1 MEKENILSE
10 LRKNIQEDKFIKIV
24 FSDRQNGEFNKII
37 IKSLSLKN
45 GKNIQIESFK
55 DNKAFH
61 KNIELDHFQE
71 IEDILKGYMENFK
84 QILLQIE
91 NLDISFIKKKES
103 FTKKINKNNLIK
115 NYIEH
120 NKKKQYILNE
130 GDKIDFLIE
139 LGLMSTEG
147 KILKSS
153 YNKFRQINK
162 YLEFIDDVIEEL
174 KSKKLIDNHI
184 NVLDFGCG
192 KSYLTFALYYYLKH
206 YRKDLSFSIVGLDL
220 KKDVIEFCNKL
231 AQKLNYENL
240 EFLNGNI
247 KDYDRAKEVD
257 LVFSLHACNNA
268 TDYSLEKA
276 LSLNAKAIL
285 AVPCCHHEFFEKIQ
299 KNKNSEFYN
308 TLKIMVDNGVVLDK
322 FATLATDSFRSSE
335 FYNTLKIMVDNG
347 VVLDKFATLATDS
360 FRSLAL
366 ELCGYKTKMIEFIDM
381 EHTPKNILI
390 KAIKSKP
397 SNLKEKLKEY
407 NKLKEFLGIQP
418 LLEELTKK
426 YFLIDTNTEIP
437 YN

>member
-1 MEKENILSE
+1 MEKENILFE
-10 LRKNIQEDKFIKIV
+10 LIKNIQDDKLIKIV
-24 FSDRQNGEFNKII
+24 FSDRKSGDFNKVI
-37 IKSLSLKN
+37 IKPIILKSA
-45 GKNIQIESFK
+45 KNIQIESFK

-61 KNIELDHFQE
+61 KNIDLNNLQEL
-71 IEDILKGYMENFK
+71 EDNLKEYIDNFK

-91 NLDISFIKKKES
+91 GSDISFIRKKENFS
-103 FTKKINKNNLIK
+103 RKEKESNLIK
-115 NYIEH
+115 TSNEH

-139 LGLMSTEG
+139 LGLMSVKG

-153 YNKFRQINK
+153 FNKFKQINK

-174 KSKKLIDNHI
+174 KAKKLITNHI

-192 KSYLTFALYYYLKH
+192 KSYLTFALYYYLKN
-206 YRKDLSFSIVGLDL
+206 YRKDLTFSIVGLDL

-231 AQKLNYENL
+231 AKKLNYENL

-247 KDYDRAKEVD
+247 KDYDKSKEVD

-276 LSLNAKAIL
+276 LSLDAKAIL

-308 TLKIMVDNGVVLDK
+308 TLKIM
-322 FATLATDSFRSSE
+322 A
-335 FYNTLKIMVDNG
+335 DNG

-360 FRSLAL
+360 FRSLSL

-390 KAIKSKP
+390 KAIKSKS
-397 SNLKEKLKEY
+397 SNLKEKLIEY
-407 NKLKEFLGIQP
+407 NKLKEFLGIKP
-418 LLEELTKK
+418 LLEDLIKK

>member
-1 MEKENILSE
+1 MEKENVLFE
-10 LRKNIQEDKFIKIV
+10 LKKNIQEDKLIKIV
-24 FSDRQNGEFNKII
+24 FSDRKSGDFNKVI
-37 IKSLSLKN
+37 IKPIILKST
-45 GKNIQIESFK
+45 KNIQIESFK

-61 KNIELDHFQE
+61 KNIDLNNLQELE
-71 IEDILKGYMENFK
+71 NILKEYIENFK

-91 NLDISFIKKKES
+91 GADISFIRKKES
-103 FTKKINKNNLIK
+103 FSRKEKQSNLVK
-115 NYIEH
+115 SSNEH

-139 LGLMSTEG
+139 LGLMSVEG

-153 YNKFRQINK
+153 YNKFKQINK

-174 KSKKLIDNHI
+174 KDKKLITNHI
-184 NVLDFGCG
+184 NILDFGCG
-192 KSYLTFALYYYLKH
+192 KSYLTFALYYYLKN
-206 YRKDLSFSIVGLDL
+206 YRKDLTFSIVGLDL

-231 AQKLNYENL
+231 AKKLNYENL

-247 KDYDRAKEVD
+247 KDYDKSKEVD

-276 LSLNAKAIL
+276 LSLDAKAIL

-299 KNKNSEFYN
+299 KNKNSEFHN
-308 TLKIMVDNGVVLDK
+308 TLKIM
-322 FATLATDSFRSSE
+322 A
-335 FYNTLKIMVDNG
+335 DNG

-360 FRSLAL
+360 FRSLSL

-390 KAIKSKP
+390 KAIKSKS
-397 SNLKEKLKEY
+397 SNLKEKLVEY
-407 NKLKEFLGIQP
+407 NKLKEFLGINP
-418 LLEELTKK
+418 LLEDLIKK
-426 YFLIDTNTEIP
+426 YFFIDTNIEIP

>member
-1 MEKENILSE
+1 MEKENILFE
-10 LRKNIQEDKFIKIV
+10 LIKNIQEDKLIKVV
-24 FSDRQNGEFNKII
+24 FSDRKSGDFNKVI
-37 IKSLSLKN
+37 IKPIILKSTRS
-45 GKNIQIESFK
+45 IQIESFK

-61 KNIELDHFQE
+61 KNIDLNNLQEL
-71 IEDILKGYMENFK
+71 EDSLKEYIDNFK

-91 NLDISFIKKKES
+91 GSDISFIRKKES
-103 FTKKINKNNLIK
+103 FSRKEKESNLIK
-115 NYIEH
+115 TSNEH

-139 LGLMSTEG
+139 LGLMSVEG

-153 YNKFRQINK
+153 FNKFKQINK

-174 KSKKLIDNHI
+174 KAKKLITNHI

-192 KSYLTFALYYYLKH
+192 KSYLTFALYYYLKN
-206 YRKDLSFSIVGLDL
+206 YRKDLTFSIVGLDL
-220 KKDVIEFCNKL
+220 KKDVIAFCNKL
-231 AQKLNYENL
+231 AKKLNYENL

-247 KDYDRAKEVD
+247 KDYDKSKEVD

-276 LSLNAKAIL
+276 LSLDAKAIL

-308 TLKIMVDNGVVLDK
+308 TLKIM
-322 FATLATDSFRSSE
+322 A
-335 FYNTLKIMVDNG
+335 DNG

-360 FRSLAL
+360 FRSLSL

-390 KAIKSKP
+390 KAIKSKS
-397 SNLKEKLKEY
+397 SNLKEKLVEY
-407 NKLKEFLGIQP
+407 NKLKEFLGIKP
-418 LLEELTKK
+418 LLEDLIKK

>member
-1 MEKENILSE
+1 MEKENILFE
-10 LRKNIQEDKFIKIV
+10 LIKNIQEDKLIKIV
-24 FSDRQNGEFNKII
+24 FSDRKSGDFNKVI
-37 IKSLSLKN
+37 IKPIILKST
-45 GKNIQIESFK
+45 KNIQIESFR

-61 KNIELDHFQE
+61 KNIDLNNLQELE
-71 IEDILKGYMENFK
+71 YNLKEYIDNFK

-91 NLDISFIKKKES
+91 GSDISFIRKKENFS
-103 FTKKINKNNLIK
+103 RKEKESNLIK
-115 NYIEH
+115 TFNEH

-139 LGLMSTEG
+139 LGLMSVEG

-153 YNKFRQINK
+153 FNKFKQINK

-174 KSKKLIDNHI
+174 KTKKLITNHI
-184 NVLDFGCG
+184 NILDFGCG
-192 KSYLTFALYYYLKH
+192 KSYLTFALYYYLKN
-206 YRKDLSFSIVGLDL
+206 YRKDLTFSIVGLDL

-231 AQKLNYENL
+231 AKKLNYENL

-247 KDYDRAKEVD
+247 KDYDKSKEVD

-276 LSLNAKAIL
+276 LSLDAKAIL

-308 TLKIMVDNGVVLDK
+308 TLKIM
-322 FATLATDSFRSSE
+322 A
-335 FYNTLKIMVDNG
+335 DNG

-360 FRSLAL
+360 FRSLSL

-390 KAIKSKP
+390 RAIKSKS
-397 SNLKEKLKEY
+397 SNLKEKLVEY
-407 NKLKEFLGIQP
+407 NKLKEFLGIKP
-418 LLEELTKK
+418 LLEDLIKK

>member
-1 MEKENILSE
+1 MEKENVLFE
-10 LRKNIQEDKFIKIV
+10 LKKNIQDDKLIKIV
-24 FSDRQNGEFNKII
+24 FSDRKSGDFNKVI
-37 IKSLSLKN
+37 IKPIILKST
-45 GKNIQIESFK
+45 KNIQIESFK

-61 KNIELDHFQE
+61 KNIDLNNLQEL
-71 IEDILKGYMENFK
+71 EDNLKEYIDNFK

-91 NLDISFIKKKES
+91 GLDISFIRKKENFS
-103 FTKKINKNNLIK
+103 RKEKESNLIK
-115 NYIEH
+115 TFNEH

-139 LGLMSTEG
+139 LGLMSVEG

-153 YNKFRQINK
+153 FNKFKQINK

-174 KSKKLIDNHI
+174 KAKKLITNHI

-192 KSYLTFALYYYLKH
+192 KSYLTFALYYYLKN
-206 YRKDLSFSIVGLDL
+206 YRKDLTFSIVGLDL

-231 AQKLNYENL
+231 AKKLNYENL

-247 KDYDRAKEVD
+247 KDYDKSKEVD

-276 LSLNAKAIL
+276 LSLDAKAIL

-308 TLKIMVDNGVVLDK
+308 TLKIM
-322 FATLATDSFRSSE
+322 A
-335 FYNTLKIMVDNG
+335 DNG

-360 FRSLAL
+360 FRSLSL

-390 KAIKSKP
+390 KAIKSKS
-397 SNLKEKLKEY
+397 SNLKEKLVEY
-407 NKLKEFLGIQP
+407 NKLKEFLGIKP
-418 LLEELTKK
+418 LLEDLIKK

>member
-1 MEKENILSE
+1 MEKENILFE
-10 LRKNIQEDKFIKIV
+10 LKKNIQEDKLIKIV
-24 FSDRQNGEFNKII
+24 FSDRQSGDFNKVI
-37 IKSLSLKN
+37 IKPIILKSA
-45 GKNIQIESFK
+45 KNIQIESFK

-61 KNIELDHFQE
+61 KNIDLNNLQEL
-71 IEDILKGYMENFK
+71 EDNLKEYIDNFK

-91 NLDISFIKKKES
+91 GSDISFIRKKENFS
-103 FTKKINKNNLIK
+103 RKEKESNLIK
-115 NYIEH
+115 TSNEH

-139 LGLMSTEG
+139 LGLMSVEG

-153 YNKFRQINK
+153 YNKFKQINK

-174 KSKKLIDNHI
+174 KAKKLITNHI

-192 KSYLTFALYYYLKH
+192 KSYLTFALYYYLKN
-206 YRKDLSFSIVGLDL
+206 YRKDLTFSIVGLDL

-231 AQKLNYENL
+231 AKKLNYENL

-247 KDYDRAKEVD
+247 KDYDKSKEVD

-276 LSLNAKAIL
+276 LSLDAKAIL

-308 TLKIMVDNGVVLDK
+308 TLKIM
-322 FATLATDSFRSSE
+322 A
-335 FYNTLKIMVDNG
+335 DNG

-360 FRSLAL
+360 FRSLSL

-390 KAIKSKP
+390 KAIKSKS
-397 SNLKEKLKEY
+397 SNLKEKLVEY
-407 NKLKEFLGIQP
+407 NKLKEFLGIKP
-418 LLEELTKK
+418 LLEDLIKK

>member
-1 MEKENILSE
+1 MEKENILFE
-10 LRKNIQEDKFIKIV
+10 LIKNTQDDKLIKIV
-24 FSDRQNGEFNKII
+24 FSDRKSGDFNKVI
-37 IKSLSLKN
+37 IKPIILKSA
-45 GKNIQIESFK
+45 KNIQIESFK

-61 KNIELDHFQE
+61 KNIDLNNLQEL
-71 IEDILKGYMENFK
+71 EDNLKEYIDNFK

-91 NLDISFIKKKES
+91 GSDISFIRKKENFS
-103 FTKKINKNNLIK
+103 RKEKDSNLIK
-115 NYIEH
+115 TSNEH

-139 LGLMSTEG
+139 LGLMSVEG

-153 YNKFRQINK
+153 FNKFKQINK

-174 KSKKLIDNHI
+174 KAKKLITNHI

-192 KSYLTFALYYYLKH
+192 KSYLTFALYYYLKN
-206 YRKDLSFSIVGLDL
+206 YREDLTFSIVGLDL

-231 AQKLNYENL
+231 AKKLNYKNL

-247 KDYDRAKEVD
+247 KDYDKSKEVD

-276 LSLNAKAIL
+276 LSLDAKAIL

-308 TLKIMVDNGVVLDK
+308 TLKIM
-322 FATLATDSFRSSE
+322 A
-335 FYNTLKIMVDNG
+335 DNG

-360 FRSLAL
+360 FRSLSL

-390 KAIKSKP
+390 KAIKSKS
-397 SNLKEKLKEY
+397 SNLKEKLTEY
-407 NKLKEFLGIQP
+407 NKLKEFLGIKP
-418 LLEELTKK
+418 LLEDLIKK
-426 YFLIDTNTEIP
+426 YFSIDTNTEIP

>member
-1 MEKENILSE
+1 MEKENVLFE
-10 LRKNIQEDKFIKIV
+10 LKKNIQEDKLIKIV
-24 FSDRQNGEFNKII
+24 FSDRQSGDFNKVI
-37 IKSLSLKN
+37 IKPIILKST
-45 GKNIQIESFK
+45 KNIQIESFK

-61 KNIELDHFQE
+61 KNIDLNNLQEL
-71 IEDILKGYMENFK
+71 EDNLKECIDNFK

-91 NLDISFIKKKES
+91 GSDISFIRKKENFS
-103 FTKKINKNNLIK
+103 RKEKESNLIK
-115 NYIEH
+115 TSNEH

-139 LGLMSTEG
+139 LGLMSVEG

-153 YNKFRQINK
+153 FNKFKQINK

-174 KSKKLIDNHI
+174 KAKKLITNHI

-192 KSYLTFALYYYLKH
+192 KSYLTFALYYYLKN
-206 YRKDLSFSIVGLDL
+206 YRKDLTFSIVGLDL

-231 AQKLNYENL
+231 AKKLNYENL

-247 KDYDRAKEVD
+247 KDYDKSKEVD

-276 LSLNAKAIL
+276 LSLDAKAIL

-308 TLKIMVDNGVVLDK
+308 TLKIM
-322 FATLATDSFRSSE
+322 A
-335 FYNTLKIMVDNG
+335 DNG

-360 FRSLAL
+360 FRSLSL

-390 KAIKSKP
+390 KAIKSKS
-397 SNLKEKLKEY
+397 SNLKEKLVEY
-407 NKLKEFLGIQP
+407 NKLKEFLGIKP
-418 LLEELTKK
+418 LLEDLIKK

>member
-1 MEKENILSE
+1 MEKENVLFE
-10 LRKNIQEDKFIKIV
+10 LKKNIQEDKLIKIV
-24 FSDRQNGEFNKII
+24 FSDRKSGDFNKVI
-37 IKSLSLKN
+37 IKPIILKST
-45 GKNIQIESFK
+45 KNIQIESFK

-61 KNIELDHFQE
+61 KNIDLNNLQELE
-71 IEDILKGYMENFK
+71 NILKEYIENFK

-91 NLDISFIKKKES
+91 GADISFIRKKES
-103 FTKKINKNNLIK
+103 FSRKEKESSLVKSSN
-115 NYIEH
+115 EH

-139 LGLMSTEG
+139 LGLMSVEG

-153 YNKFRQINK
+153 YNKFKQINK

-174 KSKKLIDNHI
+174 KAKKLITNHI

-192 KSYLTFALYYYLKH
+192 KSYLTFALYYYLKN
-206 YRKDLSFSIVGLDL
+206 YRKDFTFSIVGLDL

-231 AQKLNYENL
+231 AKKLNYENL

-247 KDYDRAKEVD
+247 KDYNKSKEVD

-276 LSLNAKAIL
+276 LSLDAKAIL

-299 KNKNSEFYN
+299 KNKNSEFHN
-308 TLKIMVDNGVVLDK
+308 TLKIM
-322 FATLATDSFRSSE
+322 A
-335 FYNTLKIMVDNG
+335 DNG

-360 FRSLAL
+360 FRSLSL

-390 KAIKSKP
+390 K
-397 SNLKEKLKEY
+397 
-407 NKLKEFLGIQP
+407 
-418 LLEELTKK
+418 
-426 YFLIDTNTEIP
+426 
-437 YN
+437 

>member
-1 MEKENILSE
+1 MEKENILFE
-10 LRKNIQEDKFIKIV
+10 LIKNIQDDKLIKIV
-24 FSDRQNGEFNKII
+24 FSDRKSGDFNKVI
-37 IKSLSLKN
+37 IKPIILKSA
-45 GKNIQIESFK
+45 KNIQIESFK

-61 KNIELDHFQE
+61 KNIDLNNLQEL
-71 IEDILKGYMENFK
+71 EDNLKEYIDNFK

-91 NLDISFIKKKES
+91 GSDISFIRKKENFS
-103 FTKKINKNNLIK
+103 RKEKESNLIK
-115 NYIEH
+115 TSNEH

-139 LGLMSTEG
+139 LGLMSVEG

-153 YNKFRQINK
+153 FNKFKQINK

-174 KSKKLIDNHI
+174 KAKKLITNHI

-192 KSYLTFALYYYLKH
+192 KSYLTFALYYYLKN
-206 YRKDLSFSIVGLDL
+206 YRKDLTFSIVGLDL

-231 AQKLNYENL
+231 AKNLNYENL

-247 KDYDRAKEVD
+247 KDYDKSKEVD

-276 LSLNAKAIL
+276 LSLDAKAIL

-299 KNKNSEFYN
+299 KNKNSEFYD
-308 TLKIMVDNGVVLDK
+308 TLKIM
-322 FATLATDSFRSSE
+322 A
-335 FYNTLKIMVDNG
+335 DNG

-360 FRSLAL
+360 FRSLSL

-390 KAIKSKP
+390 KAIKSKS
-397 SNLKEKLKEY
+397 SNLKEKLTEY
-407 NKLKEFLGIQP
+407 NKLKEFLGIKP
-418 LLEELTKK
+418 LLEDLIKK
-426 YFLIDTNTEIP
+426 YFSIDTNTEIP

>member
-1 MEKENILSE
+1 MEKENVLFE
-10 LRKNIQEDKFIKIV
+10 LKKNIQEDKLIKIV
-24 FSDRQNGEFNKII
+24 FSDRQSGDFNKVI
-37 IKSLSLKN
+37 IKPIILKST
-45 GKNIQIESFK
+45 KNIQIESFK

-61 KNIELDHFQE
+61 KNIDLNNLQEL
-71 IEDILKGYMENFK
+71 EDNLKEYIDNFK

-91 NLDISFIKKKES
+91 GLDISFIRKKENFS
-103 FTKKINKNNLIK
+103 RKEKDSNLIK
-115 NYIEH
+115 TSNEH

-139 LGLMSTEG
+139 LGLMSVEG

-153 YNKFRQINK
+153 FNKFKQINK

-174 KSKKLIDNHI
+174 KVKKLITNHI

-192 KSYLTFALYYYLKH
+192 KSYLTFALYYYLKN
-206 YRKDLSFSIVGLDL
+206 YRKDLTFSIVGLDL

-231 AQKLNYENL
+231 AKKLNYENL

-247 KDYDRAKEVD
+247 KDYDKSKEVD

-276 LSLNAKAIL
+276 LSLDAKAIL

-308 TLKIMVDNGVVLDK
+308 TLKIM
-322 FATLATDSFRSSE
+322 A
-335 FYNTLKIMVDNG
+335 DNG

-360 FRSLAL
+360 FRSLSL

-390 KAIKSKP
+390 KAIKSKS
-397 SNLKEKLKEY
+397 SNLKEKLVEY
-407 NKLKEFLGIQP
+407 NKLKEFLGIKP
-418 LLEELTKK
+418 LLEDLIKK
-426 YFLIDTNTEIP
+426 YFSIDTNTEIP

>member
-1 MEKENILSE
+1 MEKENVLFE
-10 LRKNIQEDKFIKIV
+10 LKKNIQEDKLIKIV
-24 FSDRQNGEFNKII
+24 FSDRKSRDFNKVI
-37 IKSLSLKN
+37 IKPIILKST
-45 GKNIQIESFK
+45 KNIQIESFK

-61 KNIELDHFQE
+61 KNIDLNNLQELE
-71 IEDILKGYMENFK
+71 NILKEYIDNFK

-91 NLDISFIKKKES
+91 GSDISFIRKKENFS
-103 FTKKINKNNLIK
+103 RKEKESNLVK
-115 NYIEH
+115 TSNEH

-139 LGLMSTEG
+139 LGLMSVEG

-153 YNKFRQINK
+153 FNKFKQINK

-174 KSKKLIDNHI
+174 KVKKLITNHI

-192 KSYLTFALYYYLKH
+192 KSYLTFALYYYLKN
-206 YRKDLSFSIVGLDL
+206 YRKDLTFSIVGLDL

-231 AQKLNYENL
+231 AKKLNYENL

-247 KDYDRAKEVD
+247 KDYDKSKEVD
-257 LVFSLHACNNA
+257 FVFSLHACNNA

-276 LSLNAKAIL
+276 LSLDAKAIL

-308 TLKIMVDNGVVLDK
+308 TLKIM
-322 FATLATDSFRSSE
+322 A
-335 FYNTLKIMVDNG
+335 DNG

-360 FRSLAL
+360 FRSLSL

-390 KAIKSKP
+390 KAIKSKS
-397 SNLKEKLKEY
+397 SNLKEKLVEY
-407 NKLKEFLGIQP
+407 NKLKEFLGIKP
-418 LLEELTKK
+418 LLEDLIKK

>member
-1 MEKENILSE
+1 MEKENILFESI
-10 LRKNIQEDKFIKIV
+10 KNIQEDKLIKIV
-24 FSDRQNGEFNKII
+24 FSDRKSGDFNKVI
-37 IKSLSLKN
+37 IKPIILKSA
-45 GKNIQIESFK
+45 KNIQIESFK

-61 KNIELDHFQE
+61 KNIDLNNLKEL
-71 IEDILKGYMENFK
+71 EDNLKEYIDNFK

-91 NLDISFIKKKES
+91 GSDISFIRKKENFS
-103 FTKKINKNNLIK
+103 RKEKESNLIK
-115 NYIEH
+115 TSNEH

-139 LGLMSTEG
+139 LGLMSVEG

-153 YNKFRQINK
+153 YNKFKQINK

-174 KSKKLIDNHI
+174 KAKKLITNHI

-192 KSYLTFALYYYLKH
+192 KSYLTFALYYYLKN
-206 YRKDLSFSIVGLDL
+206 YRKDLTFSIVGLDL

-231 AQKLNYENL
+231 AKKLNYENL

-247 KDYDRAKEVD
+247 KDYDKSKEVD

-276 LSLNAKAIL
+276 LSLDAKAIL

-308 TLKIMVDNGVVLDK
+308 TLKIM
-322 FATLATDSFRSSE
+322 A
-335 FYNTLKIMVDNG
+335 DNG

-360 FRSLAL
+360 FRSLSL

-390 KAIKSKP
+390 KAIKSKS
-397 SNLKEKLKEY
+397 SNLKEKLTEY
-407 NKLKEFLGIQP
+407 NKLKEFLGIKP
-418 LLEELTKK
+418 LLEDLIKK
-426 YFLIDTNTEIP
+426 YFSIDTNTEIP

>member
-1 MEKENILSE
+1 MEKENVLFE
-10 LRKNIQEDKFIKIV
+10 LKKNIQEDKLIKIV
-24 FSDRQNGEFNKII
+24 FSDRKSRDFNKVI
-37 IKSLSLKN
+37 IKPIILKSA
-45 GKNIQIESFK
+45 KNIQIESFK

-61 KNIELDHFQE
+61 KNIDLNNLQEL
-71 IEDILKGYMENFK
+71 EDNLKEYIDNFK

-91 NLDISFIKKKES
+91 GSDISFIRKKENFS
-103 FTKKINKNNLIK
+103 RKEKESNLIK
-115 NYIEH
+115 TSNEH

-139 LGLMSTEG
+139 LGLMSVEG

-153 YNKFRQINK
+153 FNKFKQINK

-174 KSKKLIDNHI
+174 KVKKLITNHI

-192 KSYLTFALYYYLKH
+192 KSYLTFALYYYLKN
-206 YRKDLSFSIVGLDL
+206 YRKDLTFSIVGLDL

-231 AQKLNYENL
+231 AKKLNYENL

-247 KDYDRAKEVD
+247 KDYDKSKEVD
-257 LVFSLHACNNA
+257 FVFSLHACNNA

-276 LSLNAKAIL
+276 LSLDAKAIL

-308 TLKIMVDNGVVLDK
+308 TLKIM
-322 FATLATDSFRSSE
+322 A
-335 FYNTLKIMVDNG
+335 DNG

-360 FRSLAL
+360 FRSLSL

-390 KAIKSKP
+390 KAIKSKS
-397 SNLKEKLKEY
+397 SNLKEKLVEY
-407 NKLKEFLGIQP
+407 NKLKEFLGIKP
-418 LLEELTKK
+418 LLEDLIKK

>member
-61 KNIELDHFQE
+61 KNIELDNFQE

-103 FTKKINKNNLIK
+103 FTKKENKNNLIK

-206 YRKDLSFSIVGLDL
+206 YRKDLSFSIVGLE
-220 KKDVIEFCNKL
+220 KDVIVFCNKL
-231 AQKLNYENL
+231 AQKLDYKSL

-308 TLKIMVDNGVVLDK
+308 TLKIM
-322 FATLATDSFRSSE
+322 A
-335 FYNTLKIMVDNG
+335 DNG

-390 KAIKSKP
+390 KAIKSSS
-397 SNLKEKLKEY
+397 SNLKEKLQEY

>member
-1 MEKENILSE
+1 MEKENILFE
-10 LRKNIQEDKFIKIV
+10 LKKNIQEDKLIKIV
-24 FSDRQNGEFNKII
+24 FSDRQSGDFNKVI
-37 IKSLSLKN
+37 IKPIILKST
-45 GKNIQIESFK
+45 KNIQIESFK

-61 KNIELDHFQE
+61 KNIDLNNLQEL
-71 IEDILKGYMENFK
+71 EDNLKEYIDNFK

-91 NLDISFIKKKES
+91 GLDISFIRKKENFS
-103 FTKKINKNNLIK
+103 RKEKESNLIK
-115 NYIEH
+115 TSNEH

-139 LGLMSTEG
+139 LGLMSVEG

-153 YNKFRQINK
+153 FNKFKQINK

-174 KSKKLIDNHI
+174 KAKKLITNHI

-192 KSYLTFALYYYLKH
+192 KSYLTFALYYYLKN
-206 YRKDLSFSIVGLDL
+206 YRKDLTFSIVGLDL
-220 KKDVIEFCNKL
+220 KKDVIAFCNKL
-231 AQKLNYENL
+231 AKKLNYENL

-247 KDYDRAKEVD
+247 KDYNKSKEVD

-268 TDYSLEKA
+268 TDYSFEKA
-276 LSLNAKAIL
+276 LSLDAKAIL

-308 TLKIMVDNGVVLDK
+308 TLKIMADNGVVLDK
-322 FATLATDSFRSSE
+322 FATLATDSS
-335 FYNTLKIMVDNG
+335 
-347 VVLDKFATLATDS
+347 
-360 FRSLAL
+360 RSLSL

-390 KAIKSKP
+390 KAIKSKS
-397 SNLKEKLKEY
+397 SNLKEKLTEY
-407 NKLKEFLGIQP
+407 NKLKEFLGIKP
-418 LLEELTKK
+418 LLEDLIKK

>member
-1 MEKENILSE
+1 MEKENILFE
-10 LRKNIQEDKFIKIV
+10 LIKNIQEDKLIKIV
-24 FSDRQNGEFNKII
+24 FSDRQSGDFNKVI
-37 IKSLSLKN
+37 IKPIILKSTR
-45 GKNIQIESFK
+45 NIQIESFK

-61 KNIELDHFQE
+61 KNIDLNNLQEL
-71 IEDILKGYMENFK
+71 EDSLKEYIDNFK

-91 NLDISFIKKKES
+91 GSDISFIRKKEKES
-103 FTKKINKNNLIK
+103 NLIK
-115 NYIEH
+115 TSNEH

-139 LGLMSTEG
+139 LGLMSVEG

-153 YNKFRQINK
+153 FNKFKQINK
-162 YLEFIDDVIEEL
+162 YLEFIDDVIEDL
-174 KSKKLIDNHI
+174 KAKKLITNHI

-192 KSYLTFALYYYLKH
+192 KSYLTFALYYYLKN
-206 YRKDLSFSIVGLDL
+206 YRKDLTFSIVGLDL
-220 KKDVIEFCNKL
+220 KKDVIAFCNKL
-231 AQKLNYENL
+231 AKKLNYENL

-247 KDYDRAKEVD
+247 KDYDKSKEVD
-257 LVFSLHACNNA
+257 LVFSLHAFNNA

-276 LSLNAKAIL
+276 LSLDAKAIL

-299 KNKNSEFYN
+299 KNKNSEFHN
-308 TLKIMVDNGVVLDK
+308 TLKIM
-322 FATLATDSFRSSE
+322 A
-335 FYNTLKIMVDNG
+335 DNG

-360 FRSLAL
+360 FRSLSL

-390 KAIKSKP
+390 KAIKSKS
-397 SNLKEKLKEY
+397 SNLKEKLVEY
-407 NKLKEFLGIQP
+407 NKLKEFLGIKP
-418 LLEELTKK
+418 LLEDLIKK

>member
-1 MEKENILSE
+1 MEKENVLFE
-10 LRKNIQEDKFIKIV
+10 LKKNIQEDKLIKIV
-24 FSDRQNGEFNKII
+24 FSDRKSGDFNKVI
-37 IKSLSLKN
+37 IKPIILKST
-45 GKNIQIESFK
+45 KNIQIESFK

-61 KNIELDHFQE
+61 KNIDLNNLQEL
-71 IEDILKGYMENFK
+71 EDNLKEYIDNFK

-91 NLDISFIKKKES
+91 GSDISFIRKKES
-103 FTKKINKNNLIK
+103 FSKKEKESNLVK
-115 NYIEH
+115 SSNEH

-139 LGLMSTEG
+139 LGLMSVEG

-153 YNKFRQINK
+153 YNKFKQINK

-174 KSKKLIDNHI
+174 KAKKLITNHI

-192 KSYLTFALYYYLKH
+192 KSYLTFALYYYLKN
-206 YRKDLSFSIVGLDL
+206 YRKDLTFSIVGLDL

-231 AQKLNYENL
+231 AKKLNYENL

-247 KDYDRAKEVD
+247 KDYDKSKEVD

-276 LSLNAKAIL
+276 LSLDAKAIL

-308 TLKIMVDNGVVLDK
+308 TLKIM
-322 FATLATDSFRSSE
+322 A
-335 FYNTLKIMVDNG
+335 DNG

-360 FRSLAL
+360 FRSLSL

-390 KAIKSKP
+390 KAIKSKS
-397 SNLKEKLKEY
+397 SNLKEKLIEY
-407 NKLKEFLGIQP
+407 NKLKEFLEIKP
-418 LLEELTKK
+418 LLEDLIKK

>member
-1 MEKENILSE
+1 MEKENVLFE
-10 LRKNIQEDKFIKIV
+10 LKKNIQEDKLIKIV
-24 FSDRQNGEFNKII
+24 FSDRQSGDFNKVI
-37 IKSLSLKN
+37 IKPIILKST
-45 GKNIQIESFK
+45 KNIQIESFK

-61 KNIELDHFQE
+61 KNIDLNNLQEL
-71 IEDILKGYMENFK
+71 EDNLKEYIDNFK

-91 NLDISFIKKKES
+91 GTDISFIRKKENFS
-103 FTKKINKNNLIK
+103 RKEKESNLIK
-115 NYIEH
+115 TSNEH

-139 LGLMSTEG
+139 LGLMSVEG

-153 YNKFRQINK
+153 FNKFKQINK

-174 KSKKLIDNHI
+174 KAKKLITNHI

-192 KSYLTFALYYYLKH
+192 KSYLTFALYYYLKN
-206 YRKDLSFSIVGLDL
+206 YRKDLTFSIVGLDL

-231 AQKLNYENL
+231 AKKLNYENL

-247 KDYDRAKEVD
+247 KDYNKSKEVD

-276 LSLNAKAIL
+276 LSLDAKAIL

-308 TLKIMVDNGVVLDK
+308 TLKIM
-322 FATLATDSFRSSE
+322 A
-335 FYNTLKIMVDNG
+335 DNG

-360 FRSLAL
+360 FRSLSL

-390 KAIKSKP
+390 KAIKSKS
-397 SNLKEKLKEY
+397 SNLKEKLTEY
-407 NKLKEFLGIQP
+407 NKLKEFLGIKP
-418 LLEELTKK
+418 LLEDLIKK
-426 YFLIDTNTEIP
+426 YFSIDTNTEIP

>member
-1 MEKENILSE
+1 MEKENILFE
-10 LRKNIQEDKFIKIV
+10 LIKNIQEDKLIKIV
-24 FSDRQNGEFNKII
+24 FSDRKSGDFNKVI
-37 IKSLSLKN
+37 IKPIILKST
-45 GKNIQIESFK
+45 KNIQIESFK

-61 KNIELDHFQE
+61 KNIDLNNLQEL
-71 IEDILKGYMENFK
+71 EDNLKEYIDNFK

-91 NLDISFIKKKES
+91 GSDISFIRKKENFS
-103 FTKKINKNNLIK
+103 RKEKESNLIK
-115 NYIEH
+115 TSNEH

-139 LGLMSTEG
+139 LGLMSIEG

-153 YNKFRQINK
+153 YNKFKQINK

-174 KSKKLIDNHI
+174 KAKKLITNHI

-192 KSYLTFALYYYLKH
+192 KSYLTFALYYYLKN
-206 YRKDLSFSIVGLDL
+206 YRKDLTFSIVGLDL

-231 AQKLNYENL
+231 AKKLNYENL

-247 KDYDRAKEVD
+247 KDYDKSKEVD

-276 LSLNAKAIL
+276 LSLDAKAIL

-308 TLKIMVDNGVVLDK
+308 TLKIM
-322 FATLATDSFRSSE
+322 A
-335 FYNTLKIMVDNG
+335 DNG

-360 FRSLAL
+360 FRSLSL

-390 KAIKSKP
+390 KAIKSKS
-397 SNLKEKLKEY
+397 SNLKEKLVEY
-407 NKLKEFLGIQP
+407 NKLKEFLGIKP
-418 LLEELTKK
+418 LLEDLIKK

>member
-1 MEKENILSE
+1 MEKENVLFE
-10 LRKNIQEDKFIKIV
+10 LKKNIQEDKLIKIV
-24 FSDRQNGEFNKII
+24 FSDRKSRDFNKVI
-37 IKSLSLKN
+37 IKPIILKSA
-45 GKNIQIESFK
+45 KNIQIESFK

-61 KNIELDHFQE
+61 KNIDLNNLQEL
-71 IEDILKGYMENFK
+71 EDNLKEYIDNFK

-91 NLDISFIKKKES
+91 GSDISFIRKKENFS
-103 FTKKINKNNLIK
+103 RKEKESNLIK
-115 NYIEH
+115 TSNEH

-139 LGLMSTEG
+139 LGLMSVEG

-153 YNKFRQINK
+153 FNKFKQINK

-174 KSKKLIDNHI
+174 KAKKLITNHI

-192 KSYLTFALYYYLKH
+192 KSYLTFALYYYLKN
-206 YRKDLSFSIVGLDL
+206 YREDLTFSIVGLDL

-231 AQKLNYENL
+231 AKKLNYENL

-247 KDYDRAKEVD
+247 KDYDKSKEVD

-276 LSLNAKAIL
+276 LSLDAKAIL

-308 TLKIMVDNGVVLDK
+308 TLKIM
-322 FATLATDSFRSSE
+322 A
-335 FYNTLKIMVDNG
+335 DNG

-360 FRSLAL
+360 FRSLSL

-390 KAIKSKP
+390 KAIKSKS
-397 SNLKEKLKEY
+397 SNLKEKLTEY
-407 NKLKEFLGIQP
+407 NKLKEFLGIKP
-418 LLEELTKK
+418 LLEDLIKK
-426 YFLIDTNTEIP
+426 YFSIDTNTEIP

>member
-1 MEKENILSE
+1 MEKENILFE
-10 LRKNIQEDKFIKIV
+10 LKKNIQEDKLIKIV
-24 FSDRQNGEFNKII
+24 FSDRQSGDFNKVI
-37 IKSLSLKN
+37 IKPIILKST
-45 GKNIQIESFK
+45 KNIQIESFK

-61 KNIELDHFQE
+61 KNIDLNNLQELE
-71 IEDILKGYMENFK
+71 NILKECIENFK

-91 NLDISFIKKKES
+91 SSDISFIRKKES
-103 FTKKINKNNLIK
+103 FSRKEKESNLIK
-115 NYIEH
+115 TSNEH

-139 LGLMSTEG
+139 LGLMSIEG

-153 YNKFRQINK
+153 YNKFKQINK

-174 KSKKLIDNHI
+174 KAKKLITDHI

-192 KSYLTFALYYYLKH
+192 KSYLTFALYYYLKN
-206 YRKDLSFSIVGLDL
+206 YRKDLTFSIVGLDL

-231 AQKLNYENL
+231 AKKLNYENL

-247 KDYDRAKEVD
+247 KDYDKSKEVD

-276 LSLNAKAIL
+276 LSLDAKAIL

-308 TLKIMVDNGVVLDK
+308 TLKIMADNGVVLDK
-322 FATLATDSFRSSE
+322 FATLTTDSFRSS
-335 FYNTLKIMVDNG
+335 L
-347 VVLDKFATLATDS
+347 S
-360 FRSLAL
+360 L

-390 KAIKSKP
+390 KAIKSKS
-397 SNLKEKLKEY
+397 SNLKEKLVEY
-407 NKLKEFLGIQP
+407 NKLKEFLGIKP
-418 LLEELTKK
+418 LLEDLIKK

>member
-1 MEKENILSE
+1 MKKEDILSE
-10 LRKNIQEDKFIKIV
+10 LMENIKDNKLIKIV
-24 FSDRQNGEFNKII
+24 FSDRQDGDFNKII
-37 IKSLSLKN
+37 MKSLSLKSA
-45 GKNIQIESFK
+45 KNIQIESFK

-61 KNIELDHFQE
+61 KNIELNNFQE
-71 IEDILKGYMENFK
+71 IENILKEYIENFK

-91 NLDISFIKKKES
+91 SLDISFMKKKEN
-103 FTKKINKNNLIK
+103 FIKKENKNNLIK
-115 NYIEH
+115 NSNEH
-120 NKKKQYILNE
+120 NKKKKYILNE
-130 GDKIDFLIE
+130 GEKIDFLIE
-139 LGLMSTEG
+139 LDLMSVEG

-153 YNKFRQINK
+153 YNKFKQINK
-162 YLEFIDDVIEEL
+162 YLEFIDDVIVEL
-174 KSKKLIDNHI
+174 KTKKLIDNHI
-184 NVLDFGCG
+184 NILDFGCG

-220 KKDVIEFCNKL
+220 KKDVIEFCNKV
-231 AQKLNYENL
+231 AQKLDYKNL

-247 KDYDRAKEVD
+247 KDYDRTKKVD

-299 KNKNSEFYN
+299 KNKNSGFYN
-308 TLKIMVDNGVVLDK
+308 TLKIIADNGIVLDK
-322 FATLATDSFRSSE
+322 FAS
-335 FYNTLKIMVDNG
+335 
-347 VVLDKFATLATDS
+347 LATDS
-360 FRSLAL
+360 FRSLTL
-366 ELCGYKTKMIEFIDM
+366 ELCGYKTRMIEFIDM

-390 KAIKSKP
+390 KAIKAKS

-407 NKLKEFLGIQP
+407 NRLKKFLGIQP
-418 LLEELTKK
+418 LLEELTRK

>member
-1 MEKENILSE
+1 MEKENVLFE
-10 LRKNIQEDKFIKIV
+10 LKKNIQEDKLIKIV
-24 FSDRQNGEFNKII
+24 FSDRKSRDFNKVI
-37 IKSLSLKN
+37 IKPIILKSA
-45 GKNIQIESFK
+45 KNIQIESFK

-61 KNIELDHFQE
+61 KNIDLNNLQEL
-71 IEDILKGYMENFK
+71 EDNLKEYIDNFK
-84 QILLQIE
+84 QILLRIE
-91 NLDISFIKKKES
+91 GSDISFIRKKENFS
-103 FTKKINKNNLIK
+103 RKEKESNLIK
-115 NYIEH
+115 TSNEH

-139 LGLMSTEG
+139 LGLMSVEG

-153 YNKFRQINK
+153 FNKFKQINK

-174 KSKKLIDNHI
+174 KAKKLITNHI

-192 KSYLTFALYYYLKH
+192 KSYLTFALYYYLKN
-206 YRKDLSFSIVGLDL
+206 YRKDLTFSIVGLDL

-231 AQKLNYENL
+231 AKKLNYENL

-247 KDYDRAKEVD
+247 KDYDKSKEVD

-276 LSLNAKAIL
+276 LSLDAKAIL

-308 TLKIMVDNGVVLDK
+308 TLKIM
-322 FATLATDSFRSSE
+322 A
-335 FYNTLKIMVDNG
+335 DNG

-360 FRSLAL
+360 FRSLSL

-390 KAIKSKP
+390 KAIKSKS
-397 SNLKEKLKEY
+397 SNLKEKLVEY
-407 NKLKEFLGIQP
+407 NKLKEFLGIKP
-418 LLEELTKK
+418 LLEDLIKK

>member
-1 MEKENILSE
+1 MEKENILFE
-10 LRKNIQEDKFIKIV
+10 LIKNIQDDKLIKIV
-24 FSDRQNGEFNKII
+24 FSDRKSGDFNKVI
-37 IKSLSLKN
+37 IKPIILKSA
-45 GKNIQIESFK
+45 KNIQIESFK

-61 KNIELDHFQE
+61 KNIDLNNLQEL
-71 IEDILKGYMENFK
+71 EDNLKEYIDNFK

-91 NLDISFIKKKES
+91 GSDISFIRKKENFS
-103 FTKKINKNNLIK
+103 RKEKESNLIK
-115 NYIEH
+115 TSNEH

-139 LGLMSTEG
+139 LGLMSVKG

-153 YNKFRQINK
+153 FNKFKQINK

-174 KSKKLIDNHI
+174 KAKKLITNHI

-192 KSYLTFALYYYLKH
+192 KSYLTFALYYYLKN
-206 YRKDLSFSIVGLDL
+206 YRKDLTFSIVGLDL

-231 AQKLNYENL
+231 AKKLNYENL

-247 KDYDRAKEVD
+247 KDYDKSKEVD

-276 LSLNAKAIL
+276 LSLDAKAIL

-308 TLKIMVDNGVVLDK
+308 TLKIM
-322 FATLATDSFRSSE
+322 A
-335 FYNTLKIMVDNG
+335 DNG

-360 FRSLAL
+360 FRSLSL

-390 KAIKSKP
+390 KAIKSKS
-397 SNLKEKLKEY
+397 SNLKEKLTEY
-407 NKLKEFLGIQP
+407 NKLKEFLGIKP
-418 LLEELTKK
+418 LLEDLIKK

>member
-1 MEKENILSE
+1 MEKENVLFE
-10 LRKNIQEDKFIKIV
+10 LKKNIQEDKLIKIV
-24 FSDRQNGEFNKII
+24 FSDRKSRDFNKVI
-37 IKSLSLKN
+37 IKPIILKSA
-45 GKNIQIESFK
+45 KNIQIESFK

-61 KNIELDHFQE
+61 KNIDLNNLQEL
-71 IEDILKGYMENFK
+71 EDNLKEYIDNFK

-91 NLDISFIKKKES
+91 ASDISFIRKKENFS
-103 FTKKINKNNLIK
+103 RKEKESNLIK
-115 NYIEH
+115 TSNEH

-139 LGLMSTEG
+139 LGLMSVEG

-153 YNKFRQINK
+153 FNKFKQINK

-174 KSKKLIDNHI
+174 KAKKLITNHI

-192 KSYLTFALYYYLKH
+192 KSYLTFALYYYLKN
-206 YRKDLSFSIVGLDL
+206 YREDLTFSIVGLDL

-231 AQKLNYENL
+231 AKKLNYENL

-247 KDYDRAKEVD
+247 KDYDKSKEVD

-276 LSLNAKAIL
+276 LSLDAKAIL

-308 TLKIMVDNGVVLDK
+308 TLKIMADNGV
-322 FATLATDSFRSSE
+322 
-335 FYNTLKIMVDNG
+335 I
-347 VVLDKFATLATDS
+347 LDKFATLATDS
-360 FRSLAL
+360 FRSLSL

-390 KAIKSKP
+390 KAIKSKS
-397 SNLKEKLKEY
+397 SNLKEKLVEY
-407 NKLKEFLGIQP
+407 NKLKEFLGIKP
-418 LLEELTKK
+418 LLEDLIKK
-426 YFLIDTNTEIP
+426 YFSIDTNTEIP

>member
-1 MEKENILSE
+1 MEKENILFESI
-10 LRKNIQEDKFIKIV
+10 KNIQEDKLIKIV
-24 FSDRQNGEFNKII
+24 FSDRKSGDFNKVI
-37 IKSLSLKN
+37 IKPIILKSV
-45 GKNIQIESFK
+45 KNIQIESFK

-61 KNIELDHFQE
+61 KNIDLNNLKEL
-71 IEDILKGYMENFK
+71 EDNLKEYIDNFK

-91 NLDISFIKKKES
+91 GSDISFIRKKENFS
-103 FTKKINKNNLIK
+103 RKEKESNLIK
-115 NYIEH
+115 TSNEH

-139 LGLMSTEG
+139 LGLMSIEG

-153 YNKFRQINK
+153 YNKFKQINK

-174 KSKKLIDNHI
+174 KAKKLITDHI

-192 KSYLTFALYYYLKH
+192 KSYLTFALYYYLKN
-206 YRKDLSFSIVGLDL
+206 YRKDLTFSIVGLDL

-231 AQKLNYENL
+231 AKKLNYENL

-247 KDYDRAKEVD
+247 KDYDKSKEVD

-276 LSLNAKAIL
+276 LSLDAKAIL

-308 TLKIMVDNGVVLDK
+308 TLKIM
-322 FATLATDSFRSSE
+322 A
-335 FYNTLKIMVDNG
+335 DNG

-360 FRSLAL
+360 FRSLSL

-390 KAIKSKP
+390 KAIKSKS
-397 SNLKEKLKEY
+397 SNLKEKLTEY
-407 NKLKEFLGIQP
+407 NKLKEFLGIKP
-418 LLEELTKK
+418 LLEDLIKK
-426 YFLIDTNTEIP
+426 YFSIDTNTEIP

>member
-1 MEKENILSE
+1 MEKENVLFE
-10 LRKNIQEDKFIKIV
+10 LKKNIQEDKLIKIV
-24 FSDRQNGEFNKII
+24 FSDRKSGDFNKVI
-37 IKSLSLKN
+37 IKPIILKST
-45 GKNIQIESFK
+45 KNIQIESFK

-61 KNIELDHFQE
+61 KNIDLNNLQELE
-71 IEDILKGYMENFK
+71 NILKEYIENFK

-91 NLDISFIKKKES
+91 GADISFIRKKES
-103 FTKKINKNNLIK
+103 FSRKEKESSLVKSSN
-115 NYIEH
+115 EH

-139 LGLMSTEG
+139 LGLMSVEG

-153 YNKFRQINK
+153 YNKFKQINK

-174 KSKKLIDNHI
+174 KAKKLITNHI

-192 KSYLTFALYYYLKH
+192 KSYLTFALYYYLKN
-206 YRKDLSFSIVGLDL
+206 YRKDLTFSIVGLDL

-231 AQKLNYENL
+231 AKKLNYENL

-247 KDYDRAKEVD
+247 KDYDKSKEVD

-276 LSLNAKAIL
+276 LSLDAKAIL

-299 KNKNSEFYN
+299 KNKNSEFHN
-308 TLKIMVDNGVVLDK
+308 TLKIM
-322 FATLATDSFRSSE
+322 A
-335 FYNTLKIMVDNG
+335 DNG

-360 FRSLAL
+360 FRSLSL

-390 KAIKSKP
+390 KAIKSKS
-397 SNLKEKLKEY
+397 SNLKEKLVEY
-407 NKLKEFLGIQP
+407 NKLKEFLGINP
-418 LLEELTKK
+418 LLEDLIKK
-426 YFLIDTNTEIP
+426 YFFIDTNIEIP

>member
-1 MEKENILSE
+1 MEKENVLFE
-10 LRKNIQEDKFIKIV
+10 LKKNIQEDKLIKIV
-24 FSDRQNGEFNKII
+24 FSDRQSGDFNKVI
-37 IKSLSLKN
+37 IKPIILKST
-45 GKNIQIESFK
+45 KNIQIESFK

-61 KNIELDHFQE
+61 KNIDLNNLQEL
-71 IEDILKGYMENFK
+71 EDNLKEYIDNFK

-91 NLDISFIKKKES
+91 GSDISFIRKKENFS
-103 FTKKINKNNLIK
+103 RKEKESNLIK
-115 NYIEH
+115 TSNEH

-139 LGLMSTEG
+139 LGLMSVEG

-153 YNKFRQINK
+153 FNKFKQINK

-174 KSKKLIDNHI
+174 KAKKLITNHI

-192 KSYLTFALYYYLKH
+192 KSYLTFALYYYLKN
-206 YRKDLSFSIVGLDL
+206 YRKDLTFSIVGLDL

-231 AQKLNYENL
+231 AKKLNYENL

-247 KDYDRAKEVD
+247 KDYDKSKEVD

-276 LSLNAKAIL
+276 LSLDAKAIL

-308 TLKIMVDNGVVLDK
+308 TLKIM
-322 FATLATDSFRSSE
+322 A
-335 FYNTLKIMVDNG
+335 DNG

-360 FRSLAL
+360 FRSLSL

-390 KAIKSKP
+390 KAIKSKS
-397 SNLKEKLKEY
+397 SNLKEKLVEY
-407 NKLKEFLGIQP
+407 NKLKEFLGIKP
-418 LLEELTKK
+418 LLEDLIKK
-426 YFLIDTNTEIP
+426 YFSIDTNTEIP

>member
-1 MEKENILSE
+1 MEKENILFE

-45 GKNIQIESFK
+45 CKNIQIESFK

-61 KNIELDHFQE
+61 KNIELNNIQE
-71 IEDILKGYMENFK
+71 IENILKEYIENFK
-84 QILLQIE
+84 QILLQVE
-91 NLDISFIKKKES
+91 NFDVSFIRKKES

-153 YNKFRQINK
+153 YNKFRQINR

-192 KSYLTFALYYYLKH
+192 KSYLTFALYYYLKN

-299 KNKNSEFYN
+299 KSKNSDFYN
-308 TLKIMVDNGVVLDK
+308 TLKIML
-322 FATLATDSFRSSE
+322 
-335 FYNTLKIMVDNG
+335 DNG

-360 FRSLAL
+360 FRSLTL

-390 KAIKSKP
+390 RAVKSKS

-407 NKLKEFLGIQP
+407 NRLKDFLGINP
-418 LLEELTKK
+418 YIRRFVKK
-426 YFLIDTNTEIP
+426 IFFN
-437 YN
+437 

>member
-1 MEKENILSE
+1 MEKENVLFE
-10 LRKNIQEDKFIKIV
+10 LKKNIQEDKLIKIV
-24 FSDRQNGEFNKII
+24 FSDRKSRDFNKVI
-37 IKSLSLKN
+37 IKPIILKSA
-45 GKNIQIESFK
+45 KNIQIENFK

-61 KNIELDHFQE
+61 KNIDLNNLQEL
-71 IEDILKGYMENFK
+71 EDNLKEYIDNFK

-91 NLDISFIKKKES
+91 GSDISFIRKKENFS
-103 FTKKINKNNLIK
+103 RKEKESNLIK
-115 NYIEH
+115 TSNEH

-139 LGLMSTEG
+139 LGLMSVEG

-153 YNKFRQINK
+153 FNKFKQINK

-174 KSKKLIDNHI
+174 KAKKLITNHI

-192 KSYLTFALYYYLKH
+192 KSYLTFALYYYLKN
-206 YRKDLSFSIVGLDL
+206 YREDLTFSIVGLDL

-231 AQKLNYENL
+231 AKKLNYENL

-247 KDYDRAKEVD
+247 KDYDKSKEVD

-276 LSLNAKAIL
+276 LSLDAKAIL

-308 TLKIMVDNGVVLDK
+308 TLKIM
-322 FATLATDSFRSSE
+322 A
-335 FYNTLKIMVDNG
+335 DNG

-360 FRSLAL
+360 FRSLSL

-390 KAIKSKP
+390 KAIKSKS
-397 SNLKEKLKEY
+397 SNLKEKLVEY
-407 NKLKEFLGIQP
+407 NKLKEFLGIKP
-418 LLEELTKK
+418 LLEDLIKK
-426 YFLIDTNTEIP
+426 YFSIDTNTEIP

>member
-1 MEKENILSE
+1 MEKENILFE
-10 LRKNIQEDKFIKIV
+10 LIKNIQDDKLIKIV
-24 FSDRQNGEFNKII
+24 FSDRKSGDFNKVI
-37 IKSLSLKN
+37 IKPIILKSA
-45 GKNIQIESFK
+45 KNIQIESFK

-61 KNIELDHFQE
+61 KNIDLNNLQEL
-71 IEDILKGYMENFK
+71 EDNLKEYIDNFK

-91 NLDISFIKKKES
+91 GSDISFIRKKENFS
-103 FTKKINKNNLIK
+103 RKEKESNLIK
-115 NYIEH
+115 TSNEH

-139 LGLMSTEG
+139 LGLMSVEG

-153 YNKFRQINK
+153 FNKFKQINK

-174 KSKKLIDNHI
+174 KVKKLITNHI

-192 KSYLTFALYYYLKH
+192 KSYLTFALYYYLKN
-206 YRKDLSFSIVGLDL
+206 YRKDLTFSIVGLDL

-231 AQKLNYENL
+231 AKKLNYENL

-247 KDYDRAKEVD
+247 KDYDKSKEVD

-276 LSLNAKAIL
+276 LSLDAKAIL

-308 TLKIMVDNGVVLDK
+308 TLKIM
-322 FATLATDSFRSSE
+322 A
-335 FYNTLKIMVDNG
+335 DNG

-360 FRSLAL
+360 FRSLSL

-390 KAIKSKP
+390 RAIKSKS
-397 SNLKEKLKEY
+397 SNLKEKLVEY
-407 NKLKEFLGIQP
+407 NKLKEFLGIKP
-418 LLEELTKK
+418 LLEDLIKK

>member
-1 MEKENILSE
+1 MEKENVLFE
-10 LRKNIQEDKFIKIV
+10 LKKNIQEDKLIKIV
-24 FSDRQNGEFNKII
+24 FSDRKSRDFNKVI
-37 IKSLSLKN
+37 IKPIILKSA
-45 GKNIQIESFK
+45 KNIQIESFK

-61 KNIELDHFQE
+61 KNIDLNNLQEL
-71 IEDILKGYMENFK
+71 EDNLKEYIDNFK

-91 NLDISFIKKKES
+91 GSDISFIRKKENFS
-103 FTKKINKNNLIK
+103 RKEKESNLVK
-115 NYIEH
+115 TSNEH

-139 LGLMSTEG
+139 LGLMSVEG

-153 YNKFRQINK
+153 FNKFKQINK

-174 KSKKLIDNHI
+174 KVKKLITNHI

-192 KSYLTFALYYYLKH
+192 KSYLTFALYYYLKN
-206 YRKDLSFSIVGLDL
+206 YRKDLTFSIVGLDL

-231 AQKLNYENL
+231 AKKLNYENL

-247 KDYDRAKEVD
+247 KDYNKSKEVD

-276 LSLNAKAIL
+276 LSLDAKAIL

-308 TLKIMVDNGVVLDK
+308 TLKIM
-322 FATLATDSFRSSE
+322 A
-335 FYNTLKIMVDNG
+335 DNG

-360 FRSLAL
+360 FRSLSL

-381 EHTPKNILI
+381 EHTPKNIL
-390 KAIKSKP
+390 KSKS
-397 SNLKEKLKEY
+397 SNLKEKLVEY
-407 NKLKEFLGIQP
+407 NKLKEFLGIKP
-418 LLEELTKK
+418 LLEDLIKK

>member
-1 MEKENILSE
+1 MEKENVLFE
-10 LRKNIQEDKFIKIV
+10 LKKNIQEDKLIKIV
-24 FSDRQNGEFNKII
+24 FSDRKSRDFNKVI
-37 IKSLSLKN
+37 IKPIILKSA
-45 GKNIQIESFK
+45 KNIQIESFK

-61 KNIELDHFQE
+61 KNIDLNNLQEL
-71 IEDILKGYMENFK
+71 EDNLKEYIDNFK

-91 NLDISFIKKKES
+91 GSDISFIRKKENFS
-103 FTKKINKNNLIK
+103 RKEKESNLIK
-115 NYIEH
+115 TSNEH

-139 LGLMSTEG
+139 LGLMSVEG

-153 YNKFRQINK
+153 FNKFKQINK

-174 KSKKLIDNHI
+174 KAKKLITNHI

-192 KSYLTFALYYYLKH
+192 KSYLTFALYYYLKN
-206 YRKDLSFSIVGLDL
+206 YREDLTFSIVGLDL

-231 AQKLNYENL
+231 AKKLNYENL

-247 KDYDRAKEVD
+247 KDYDKSKEVD

-276 LSLNAKAIL
+276 LSLDAKAIL

-308 TLKIMVDNGVVLDK
+308 TLKIM
-322 FATLATDSFRSSE
+322 A
-335 FYNTLKIMVDNG
+335 DNG

-360 FRSLAL
+360 FRSLSL

-390 KAIKSKP
+390 KAIKSKS
-397 SNLKEKLKEY
+397 SNLKEKLVEY
-407 NKLKEFLGIQP
+407 NKLKEFLGIKP
-418 LLEELTKK
+418 LLEDLIKK
-426 YFLIDTNTEIP
+426 YFLIDTNIEIP

>member
-1 MEKENILSE
+1 MEKENILFESI
-10 LRKNIQEDKFIKIV
+10 KNIQEDKLIKIV
-24 FSDRQNGEFNKII
+24 FSDRKSGDFNKVI
-37 IKSLSLKN
+37 IKPIILKSA
-45 GKNIQIESFK
+45 KNIQIESFK
-55 DNKAFH
+55 DNKTFH
-61 KNIELDHFQE
+61 KNIDLNNLQEL
-71 IEDILKGYMENFK
+71 EDNLKEYIDNFK

-91 NLDISFIKKKES
+91 GSDISFIRKKENFS
-103 FTKKINKNNLIK
+103 RKEKESNLIK
-115 NYIEH
+115 TSNEH

-139 LGLMSTEG
+139 LGLMSVEG

-153 YNKFRQINK
+153 FNKFKQINK

-174 KSKKLIDNHI
+174 KAKKLITDHI

-192 KSYLTFALYYYLKH
+192 KSYLTFALYYYLKN
-206 YRKDLSFSIVGLDL
+206 YRKDLTFSIVGLDL

-231 AQKLNYENL
+231 AKKLNYENL

-247 KDYDRAKEVD
+247 KDYDKSKEVD

-276 LSLNAKAIL
+276 LSLDAKAIL

-308 TLKIMVDNGVVLDK
+308 TLKIM
-322 FATLATDSFRSSE
+322 A
-335 FYNTLKIMVDNG
+335 DNG

-360 FRSLAL
+360 FRSLSL

-390 KAIKSKP
+390 KAIKSKS
-397 SNLKEKLKEY
+397 SNLKEKLVEY
-407 NKLKEFLGIQP
+407 NKLKEFLGIKP
-418 LLEELTKK
+418 LLEDLIKK

>member
-1 MEKENILSE
+1 MKKENILFE
-10 LRKNIQEDKFIKIV
+10 LIKNIQEDKLIKIV
-24 FSDRQNGEFNKII
+24 FSDRKSRDFNKVI
-37 IKSLSLKN
+37 IKPIILKSA
-45 GKNIQIESFK
+45 KNIQIESFK

-61 KNIELDHFQE
+61 KNIDLNNLQEL
-71 IEDILKGYMENFK
+71 EDNLKEYIDNFK

-91 NLDISFIKKKES
+91 GSDISFIRKKENFS
-103 FTKKINKNNLIK
+103 RKEKESNLIK
-115 NYIEH
+115 TSNEH

-139 LGLMSTEG
+139 LGLMSVEG

-153 YNKFRQINK
+153 FNKFKQINK

-174 KSKKLIDNHI
+174 KAKKLITDHI

-192 KSYLTFALYYYLKH
+192 KSYLTFALYYYLKN
-206 YRKDLSFSIVGLDL
+206 YRKDLTFSIVGLDL

-231 AQKLNYENL
+231 AKKLNYENL

-247 KDYDRAKEVD
+247 KDYDKSKEVD

-276 LSLNAKAIL
+276 LSLDAKAIL

-308 TLKIMVDNGVVLDK
+308 TLKIM
-322 FATLATDSFRSSE
+322 A
-335 FYNTLKIMVDNG
+335 DNG

-360 FRSLAL
+360 FRSLSL

-390 KAIKSKP
+390 KAIKSKS
-397 SNLKEKLKEY
+397 SNLKEKLTEY
-407 NKLKEFLGIQP
+407 NKLKEFLGIKP
-418 LLEELTKK
+418 LLEDLIKK